1 MATVALI
8 TCLELPEPDPDQAL
22 LLSALHHAGLHAE
35 LLAWDD
41 PQAHP
46 EAFDLCILR
55 SCWNYYEHPSAFL
68 AWIETAASCSRLLN
82 PASVVRWNLHK
93 RYLQRLQAAHVP
105 IIPTAWISQGAP
117 SDLRTIMRVRGW
129 TDVVIKPA
137 VSAGSFHTQRFRAD
151 HVQEG
156 QTFLAMLLQERDT
169 LVQRYMPA
177 VEQTGEKAVVW
188 IDGACTHAVRKRP
201 RFAGGIEHVSDALDV
216 LDHERAIA
224 ELAIACVGAELLYA
238 RVDVIHDDE
247 GNLVVSELELM
258 EPSLFLLQCPAALT
272 RLVHAIDRLCPH
284 SPQRG
289 S

>member
-8 TCLELPEPDPDQAL
+8 TCRELPEPDPDQAI
-22 LLSALHHAGLHAE
+22 LLSALHHAGIHAE

-68 AWIETAASCSRLLN
+68 AWIETTASCSRLLN
-82 PASVVRWNLHK
+82 SASVVRWNLHK
-93 RYLQRLQAAHVP
+93 RYLQRLQDTHVP
-105 IIPTAWISQGAP
+105 IIPTIWLAQGAP
-117 SDLRTIMRVRGW
+117 SALHTIMRTRGW
-129 TDVVIKPA
+129 HEVVIKPA
-137 VSAGSFHTQRFRAD
+137 VSAGSFRTQRFRAD

-156 QTFLAMLLQERDT
+156 QRFLSTLLHERDM

-188 IDGACTHAVRKRP
+188 IDGACTHAVRKRL
-201 RFAGGIEHVSDALDV
+201 RFAGGVEHVSDALDV

-224 ELAIACVGAELLYA
+224 DLALSCVGDEVLYA
-238 RVDVIHDDE
+238 RVDVMQDDD
-247 GNLVVSELELM
+247 GTLVVSELELI
-258 EPSLFLLQCPAALT
+258 EPSLFLLEAS
-272 RLVHAIDRLCPH
+272 R
-284 SPQRG
+284 
-289 S
+289 